1 MIRAVV
7 NHKEIGTASTSHS
20 PTRGTHRAARSMPS
34 NAGNSASAN
43 NQWASLS
50 FVEVLEDLSSRF
62 IVNLPSEE
70 LQRIERI
77 CFQVEQA

>member
-1 MIRAVV
+1 M
-7 NHKEIGTASTSHS
+7 TAATSSTMSS
-20 PTRGTHRAARSMPS
+20 Q
-34 NAGNSASAN
+34 AS
-43 NQWASLS
+43 NQWASLT

>member
-1 MIRAVV
+1 MGRQAA
-7 NHKEIGTASTSHS
+7 ASSS
-20 PTRGTHRAARSMPS
+20 AA
-34 NAGNSASAN
+34 G
-43 NQWASLS
+43 NQWANLS
-50 FVEVLEDLSSRF
+50 FDEVLEDLSSRF

>member
-1 MIRAVV
+1 MAAV
-7 NHKEIGTASTSHS
+7 ASSSSSATS
-20 PTRGTHRAARSMPS
+20 
-34 NAGNSASAN
+34 
-43 NQWASLS
+43 QWADLS

-62 IVNLPSEE
+62 IVNLPNEE